1 MRSETVVPAPFDFA
15 QDERKFRHVTQF
27 KTLDDLPADLTG
39 RRVLVRVDLNV
50 PMAGASVADDTRLR
64 ALLPT
69 VTELSDKGA
78 LVLLLSHF
86 GRPKGENRPDLS
98 TAQLVRPLTELTG
111 RSVRFIEDCQGEQAE
126 RAIMTMLPGNIGIL
140 ENTRFHD
147 GEEANDP
154 ALAKGMAA
162 LGDYYVNDAFS
173 AAHRAHAS
181 TEGVAHVLPS
191 FAGRAMEAE
200 LKALE
205 KALGNPERPVAA
217 VVGGA
222 KVSSKLA
229 VLGHLVGKVDHLV
242 IGGGMANTF
251 LAARGVNVGKSLCE
265 HDLVGEAEAIFAQA
279 EAAGC
284 TIHLPYDVVVAK
296 EFAPNPPS
304 LRTCNVHEVAAD
316 EMILDVGPAAV
327 EALGDAIKNCRTWVW
342 NGPLGAFETP
352 PFDAATVALAKI
364 AAALTQDGSL
374 VSVAGGGDTV
384 AALNH
389 AGVAADFSFVSTAGG
404 AFLEWM
410 EGRTL
415 PGVAALMN

>member
-1 MRSETVVPAPFDFA
+1 
-15 QDERKFRHVTQF
+15 VTTF

-39 RRVLVRVDLNV
+39 KKVLVRVDLNV
-50 PMAGASVADDTRLR
+50 PMDGAKVTDDTRLR
-64 ALLPT
+64 AMLPT
-69 VTELSDKGA
+69 VLDLSDRRA
-78 LVLLLSHF
+78 IVLLLSHF
-86 GRPKGENRPDLS
+86 GRPKGETRPDMS
-98 TAQLVRPLTELTG
+98 TAQLVRPLAELSG
-111 RSVRFIEDCQGEQAE
+111 RSVRFVEDCQGPEAA
-126 RAIMTMLPGNIGIL
+126 RAISIMLPGGIGVL
-140 ENTRFHD
+140 ENTRFHA
-147 GEEANDP
+147 GEEKNDP

-162 LGDYYVNDAFS
+162 LGDYYVDDSFS
-173 AAHRAHAS
+173 TAHRAHAS
-181 TEGVAHVLPS
+181 TEGITHFLPS

-200 LKALE
+200 LTALE

-222 KVSSKLA
+222 KVSTKLA
-229 VLGHLVGKVDHLV
+229 VLGHLVGKVEHLI

-251 LAARGVNVGKSLCE
+251 LAARGVDVGKSLCE
-265 HDLVGEAEAIFAQA
+265 KDLVGEAESIFERA

-296 EFAPNPPS
+296 EFKPNPDS
-304 LRTCNVHEVAAD
+304 ARTVNVHEVAAD

-327 EALGDAIKNCRTWVW
+327 EALADALKTCRTLVW

-352 PFDAATVALAKI
+352 PFDAATMALAKT

-384 AALNH
+384 AALNQ
-389 AGVAADFSFVSTAGG
+389 AGVAGDFTFVSTAGG

-410 EGRTL
+410 EGKVL
-415 PGVAALMN
+415 PGVAALRR